1 MKKEEFIME
10 NDKYDDFDKL
20 LYNEFC
26 NNFKITPSLFNLALA
41 ILYKSSCEVFINFS
55 NSSSIIFLF
64 LENIFFIIYNL

>member
-26 NNFKITPSLFNLALA
+26 NNFKITHSVEKC
-41 ILYKSSCEVFINFS
+41 IDDTLYSIKNRQKSK
-55 NSSSIIFLF
+55 
-64 LENIFFIIYNL
+64 YK